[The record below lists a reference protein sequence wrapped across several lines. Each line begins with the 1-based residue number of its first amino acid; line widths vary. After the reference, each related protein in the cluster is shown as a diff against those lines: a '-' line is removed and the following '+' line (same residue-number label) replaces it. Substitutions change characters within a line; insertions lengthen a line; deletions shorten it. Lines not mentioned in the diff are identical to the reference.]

1 MERQKRRG
9 LFSRLLGVLFVFAVG
24 VGVGYYLGERG
35 KADAVRDAIRRTE
48 AELQSRARS
57 AAQRGGA
64 ALQSLEGG
72 AAAAAESTKAA
83 VRSLGGDTA
92 SRP

>member
-9 LFSRLLGVLFVFAVG
+9 LFSRAWSVLFVFAVG

-35 KADAVRDAIRRTE
+35 KADAVTAAIRQTE

-83 VRSLGGDTA
+83 VRSLGGDTVR
-92 SRP
+92 RP